1 MLAGAVLH
9 SSNMAWDGI
18 VSGTLSFPKGKLAAW
33 KKSTVGQL
41 PPDWPAWIRARAL
54 DEQSVSDT
62 LRALE
67 TWNGVWRSELRG
79 GEIAQVQLTATEV
92 RFRGYFTGWWFA
104 FGAGRIAAL
113 VVAASPFGARGEVT
127 FVDVTTAR
135 GHVVVLDGRA
145 EASVRERSGPPPDD
159 VLDTHDWLMSRGFS
173 IPAPGQG
180 VPRHRAALEREMPD
194 GLALGPSFPFRAAH
208 QSAGMVPDDES
219 LLFAPSARGTA
230 VELVHTRAG
239 VGLYDLSQHATVSML
254 PRPGLEL
261 LAKTHGFAAL
271 HEGSARPLELRTRSG
286 ELIDHVLVVRR
297 GNLVL
302 LGSPGEAP
310 TLKSWLEAQAK
321 GFGLELHAHAA
332 PLGGPVLTDT
342 QGGNVA
348 WLGPR
353 ATSHASEILG
363 VDLCTL
369 HMASAA
375 PITTVGGIVVRTR
388 WLGLDAVIVLHALV
402 TRLRPRVEEDARSL
416 CGSDAENDLAIDAG
430 VSRPPAIDGRRPPL
444 TPPR

>member
-1 MLAGAVLH
+1 
-9 SSNMAWDGI
+9 MAWDGI
-18 VSGTLSFPKGKLAAW
+18 VSGTLSFPKGRLAAW
-33 KKSTVGQL
+33 KKSIVGPL
-41 PPDWPAWIRARAL
+41 PADWPSWIRARGL
-54 DEQSVSDT
+54 DGQSVGES

-67 TWNGVWRSELRG
+67 TWNEVWRSELHG
-79 GEIAQVQLTATEV
+79 GEVAQVHLSAAEA

-113 VVAASPFGARGEVT
+113 VVAASRFGARGEVA

-145 EASVRERSGPPPDD
+145 DVSVRELSGPPTDD
-159 VLDTHDWLMSRGFS
+159 ILDTHEWLVSKGLS
-173 IPAPGQG
+173 IPGPGEAG
-180 VPRHRAALEREMPD
+180 PRLRATLEREMPD

-208 QSAGMVPDDES
+208 EAAGMVPDDDS

-230 VELVHTRAG
+230 LELEHTRAR

-254 PRPGLEL
+254 ARPALDL
-261 LAKTHGFAAL
+261 LAKTHGFEGL
-271 HEGSARPLELRTRSG
+271 EEGSVRPLELRTPSG

-297 GNLVL
+297 GNLVV

-310 TLKSWLEAQAK
+310 TLQTWLETEARSH
-321 GFGLELHAHAA
+321 GLELHAHAA

-353 ATSHASEILG
+353 AALHASEILG
-363 VDLCTL
+363 VDLCAL
-369 HMASAA
+369 PVGSAA
-375 PITTVGGIVVRTR
+375 PITTVEGTVVRTR

-402 TRLRPRVEEDARSL
+402 TRLRPRVQEDASSL
-416 CGSDAENDLAIDAG
+416 CGSDAELALAVDAG
-430 VSRPPAIDGRRPPL
+430 VSRPAAIDGRRPL
-444 TPPR
+444 LPPSSE